1 MMGTTVSTGY
11 PEMVQGAKILAM
23 EMKAASMQ
31 GHHLFIAAP
40 TERGKLQRAQLFHA
54 IFPGGPAT
62 GEDIGPFHK
71 WEGHIAVADP

>member
-40 TERGKLQRAQLFHA
+40 TERGKLQRAQLFHP
-54 IFPGGPAT
+54 ISR
-62 GEDIGPFHK
+62 EDPQRGRALAHSTSGRDISP
-71 WEGHIAVADP
+71 